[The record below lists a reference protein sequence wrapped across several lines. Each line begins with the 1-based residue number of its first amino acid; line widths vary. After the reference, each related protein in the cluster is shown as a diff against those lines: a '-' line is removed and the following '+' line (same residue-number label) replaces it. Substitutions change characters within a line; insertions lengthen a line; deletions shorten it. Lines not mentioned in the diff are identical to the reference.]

1 MEEWLVS
8 TVVAMYSTVGAQTVV
23 MMGEL
28 DIRAFDASV
37 GFTRDQC

>member
-8 TVVAMYSTVGAQTVV
+8 TVVAMYHGAQTVV